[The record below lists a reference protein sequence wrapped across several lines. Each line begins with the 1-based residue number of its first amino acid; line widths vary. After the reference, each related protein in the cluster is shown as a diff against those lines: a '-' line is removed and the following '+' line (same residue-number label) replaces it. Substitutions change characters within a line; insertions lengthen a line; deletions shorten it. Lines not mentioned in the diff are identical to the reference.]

1 MKKREKIAIIGMSA
15 IFPGSDT
22 LEKFWENLM
31 QKRDLTGLANA
42 DDFGVDPQTF
52 FNDKKGVIDRCYSL
66 RGGYIRNFEF
76 DPTGY
81 KLDQKYLENL
91 DQLYQWGLHVS
102 KEALIHGGYHDNS
115 EALKRCGAIV
125 GNLSFPTA
133 STHRQL
139 ASIYTKTTESAL
151 QQLLNDD
158 SLKIPAT
165 RSAIPDNDF
174 LEGDASQLIKKA
186 LGLEVSSMDLD
197 AACASSLYAIKLAC
211 DELHIGKADMMLAG
225 AVCGSD
231 QLFIHMGFS
240 IFHAYAPMD
249 QKFIPLD
256 EQSAGL
262 VSSEGAGMILLKRMS
277 DAERDADKI
286 LGVISGVG
294 LSNDGK
300 GKFLLS
306 PNPKG
311 QNLALER
318 AYEASDSLPE
328 NTSYLECHATGTPL
342 GDVTEINS
350 IEKFFSK
357 YNCHPLLGSVKSNMG
372 HLLTAAGMTGLFKVL
387 LSMEKNMIPPNI
399 NLEKPIPT
407 ENNWLSRDQIIES
420 PTEWKNIEKQAG
432 INAFGFG
439 GTNAHMIVENHHP
452 AGEKIEHAPTSLL
465 PMAITGMDAHF
476 GDCTNLDDF
485 YNMIFHGKQN
495 FRELPEQRW
504 KGFDA
509 NKNLLAEFG
518 LNEVP
523 KGSYIDEFEIDLM
536 RYKIQPTEAETLEPQ
551 QALILKV
558 ADQAIKDAGLKEG
571 QNVAVLIAM
580 APELAIHHYLARWDS
595 EWQLEEALKHIE
607 DSFEGT
613 QKEELIEK
621 CKNLLYEREGAQT
634 PSQHTSF
641 VGNIMAS
648 RIAALWDFTGPAFT
662 ITSGDDGVIRAI
674 EVAQN
679 MLSNG
684 EVDAVVVGGVD
695 FSGGL
700 ENVLLRNKK
709 HQLNSSKN
717 QSLSF
722 NQNDDGWMIG
732 EGAGAIVLKSQNQ
745 TTEDERVYSVIEE
758 LGIIEADSS
767 ISYRE
772 LFASGVVIEDQREL
786 KRLIEHSA
794 QENVALG
801 SVKANIG
808 HTFAASAMASLIK
821 TALCLHHKFIPAIPN
836 WDTPKQE
843 KAFQQT
849 KYYFPQN
856 SRPWVK
862 KDAQAIRK
870 ASVHS
875 HDGIQ
880 LKMAEGTTKVL
891 PPALMLEKFSPK
903 LIPLKGN
910 NEKELTTQLNALE
923 IALESE
929 TIFAEVA
936 NQFYQKS
943 KGVKTDFCIALIAQ
957 SKKAMLRE
965 IAYFKNS
972 LQTSFA
978 KNQILKTPGGS
989 YFNPKPTSKEGDLAF
1004 VYPGSATAYE
1014 GIGYDLFQLFPELLP
1029 HYENLAKS
1037 IDEFLWSD
1045 YLYPRSV
1052 SKDEFHKPIQS
1063 DAIAMMSVGVFFS
1076 TVYTHILRS
1085 HFNIHSKTAFGY
1097 SMGEC
1102 SSMWYSLGIWN
1113 HKNAKI
1119 FQNSPIF
1126 QNRFSGNLEL
1136 LAKEWN
1142 ITSEEAKKRWVSLV
1156 LLANRNKVEP
1166 LLKGKE
1172 KVYLSFINTD
1182 KEVIISGDRETC
1194 YAIAKQLG
1202 CNHVEM
1208 PFQNVIHHDFCKAEY
1223 DGLLEMHNFKLEE
1236 QPPIDFYSSIS
1247 KGKLN
1252 FDSLEIAKNSTQVC
1266 YEKVDFPSTVKTV
1279 FENKINTFIE
1289 IGANSTC
1296 TNWINETLKDENHLA
1311 VSIDKKGASSAQT
1324 IIECIGQLMSNG
1336 IDADLGVLYPE
1347 KEKET
1352 AQRHFMKK
1360 IIPGGKRIYDELL
1373 SEKMRT
1379 KYYSKTRQKILAGVG
1394 EAIESDTIVSLETN
1408 YTNSSQT
1415 TSSTISNMNK
1425 NIENTVIKAPEKQTI
1440 GENGLKLQ
1448 DYNDPNH
1455 LANKNIIFSQE
1466 DLVEF
1471 AEGKIAK
1478 VYGEQYSIIDTYRRR
1493 VMLPMDP
1500 YLLVSRVTGLNAK
1513 LGEYKPSTMQ
1523 TEYDIP
1529 YDAWFT
1535 TDRQI
1540 PWAVSVESGQCD
1552 LMLISYLGIDFQN
1565 KGDYV
1570 YRLLD
1575 CTLTFLDDLPFEGQ
1589 SLRYD
1594 ISINSFVRNGNNL
1607 LFFFSYECFVEDR
1620 MVLKMDGGCAG
1631 FFTDEQLDE
1640 GNGVVY
1646 TDDEKKALQSIEKQ
1660 IFTPLLNTPKT
1671 SFTAEDLKHLTNG
1684 DIHLCFED
1692 ESYFANG
1699 RNPSLRLP
1707 DEKIMMIDRITKVDL
1722 QGGAYGLGEIIAEK
1736 DLKPDDWYFP
1746 CHFRD
1751 DEVLAGSLQA
1761 EGGGNLL
1768 RFFMMMLGLQ
1778 RLTKDAR
1785 FQPIYDLPQKV
1796 RCRKQVIPS
1805 KDTKLIY
1812 KLVIK
1817 EIGLTP
1823 DPYVIGDLE
1832 IISNDIITVHFEN
1845 LGLQLREKSNPRYLE
1860 LQNKKVETA
1869 PGAEVL
1875 LDEKAISTFA
1885 LGRLSDCFGPEFAV
1899 YDNRKVSRQPNTD
1912 LQLISRVLKI
1922 DGERGN
1928 FKNPSTIWAK
1938 YDVPHD
1944 AWYYQQN
1951 SSTTMPYSVLMEIA
1965 LQPCGLLG
1973 AYLGSTLQFPDQNLY
1988 FRNLDGDGE
1997 FLNLPN
2003 GTDFRGKTI
2012 ANKCVMTSSVSLG
2025 GTILQKYTFE
2035 LSVDEHVFYKGNS
2048 SFGFFPQEALAQQ
2061 IGLDNGAE
2069 VPSWYKTQ
2077 GLQPKDYFQFKL
2089 DSLFAKMKLY
2099 KSTEDKPHFH
2109 LAEDQLNLLDKGL
2122 IVKDGGEHGKG
2133 YIHATKFMKTYD
2145 WFFTCHFY
2153 QDPVMPGSLGVEAI
2167 HQAMQIFAMQ
2177 QNLGA
2182 NFKSPRFVQ
2191 VENNKTVWKYRGQI
2205 LLPVKEVHLEV
2216 NFKGIERRGDMLV
2229 LMADA
2234 YLWNEKT
2241 RIYQVTDLALG
2252 IVEAN

>member
-1 MKKREKIAIIGMSA
+1 MSA
-15 IFPGSDT
+15 IFPGSET
-22 LEKFWENLM
+22 LDKFWENLM

-52 FNDKKGVIDRCYSL
+52 FNEKKGVIDRCYSL
-66 RGGYIRNFEF
+66 RGGYIRDFEF
-76 DPTGY
+76 DTSGY
-81 KLDQKYLENL
+81 RLEKNYLENL
-91 DQLYQWGLHVS
+91 DKLYQWGLHVA
-102 KEALIHGGYHDNS
+102 KEALIHGGYHEN
-115 EALKRCGAIV
+115 EAALKKCGVIL
-125 GNLSFPTA
+125 GNLSFPTG

-139 ASIYTKTTESAL
+139 ASIYTKTAESAL
-151 QQLLNDD
+151 RELLNDKA
-158 SLKIPAT
+158 LKIPAT
-165 RSAIPDNDF
+165 KSEIPDSNP
-174 LEGDASQLIKKA
+174 LEGDAAQLIKRA
-186 LGLEVSSMDLD
+186 LGLEIPSMDLD

-211 DELHIGKADMMLAG
+211 DDLHNGKADMMLAG

-240 IFHAYAPMD
+240 IFHAYAPMN

-262 VSSEGAGMILLKRMS
+262 VSSEGAGMILLKRLS
-277 DAERDADKI
+277 DAERDGDQI
-286 LGVISGVG
+286 LGVITGVG

-311 QNLALER
+311 QILAFER
-318 AYEASDSLPE
+318 AYEVSDSLPE

-342 GDVTEINS
+342 GDITEMNS

-357 YNCHPLLGSVKSNMG
+357 HNCHPLLGSVKSNMG

-387 LSMEKNMIPPNI
+387 LSMEKNMIPPNA
-399 NLEKPIPT
+399 NLEKPISS
-407 ENNWLSRDQIIES
+407 ENNWLSREQIIES
-420 PTEWKNIEKQAG
+420 PTEWKDLEKQAG

-439 GTNAHMIVENHHP
+439 GTNAHMVVENHHKTKEKNYTSAP
-452 AGEKIEHAPTSLL
+452 ASLL
-465 PMAITGMDAHF
+465 PMAITGIDAHF

-485 YNMIFHGKQN
+485 YELIFHGKQN
-495 FRELPEQRW
+495 FRELPKERW
-504 KGFDA
+504 KGFEA
-509 NKNLLAEFG
+509 NKQLLAEFG

-523 KGSYIDEFEIDLM
+523 KGSFIEDFEIDLM

-558 ADQAIKDAGLKEG
+558 ADRAIKDAGLKEG

-580 APELAIHHYLARWDS
+580 APELAIHHYLARWDC
-595 EWQLEEALKHIE
+595 EWQLDEALKYIE
-607 DSFEGT
+607 NTFEGNE
-613 QKEELIEK
+613 KAALIAK
-621 CKNLLYEREGAQT
+621 CKNLLYQREGAQT

-662 ITSGDDGVIRAI
+662 ITNGDDSVIRAI

-684 EVDAVVVGGVD
+684 EVEAVVVGGVD

-700 ENVLLRNKK
+700 ENVLLRHKK
-709 HQLNSSKN
+709 HPLNN
-717 QSLSF
+717 AQNPSLSF
-722 NQNDDGWMIG
+722 NQNDNGWMIG
-732 EGAGAIVLKSQNQ
+732 EGAGAIVLKNQHQ
-745 TTEDERVYSVIEE
+745 TTDTEKVYSIIEE
-758 LGIIEADSS
+758 IGVFNADAS
-767 ISYRE
+767 IDYRE
-772 LFASGVVIEDQREL
+772 LFASGIEQEDQKEL
-786 KRLIEHSA
+786 KNLLENSA
-794 QENVALG
+794 QIPVALG

-808 HTFAASAMASLIK
+808 HTFAASAMASIIK

-836 WDTPKQE
+836 WETPKQA
-843 KAFQQT
+843 KAFRET
-849 KYYFPQN
+849 VYYFPQK

-862 KDAQAIRK
+862 KNRKTLRK
-870 ASVHS
+870 ATVHG
-875 HDGIQ
+875 HDGVQ
-880 LKMAEGTTKVL
+880 LKLAEGTSTQL
-891 PPALMLEKFSPK
+891 PAATLLQKYNAK

-910 NEKELTTQLNALE
+910 TEKELLTQLNALE

-929 TIFAEVA
+929 TGFGEIA
-936 NQFYQKS
+936 NQFYQKI
-943 KGVKTDFCIALIAQ
+943 KNLKTEFCIALISN
-957 SKKAMLRE
+957 SKDAMFRE
-965 IAYFKNS
+965 IAFFKNN
-972 LQTSFA
+972 LQKSFA
-978 KNQILKTPGGS
+978 ENKVLKTPAGS
-989 YFNPKPTSKEGDLAF
+989 YFNPNPTAKEGALAF

-1029 HYENLAKS
+1029 RYES
-1037 IDEFLWSD
+1037 IAESVDQFLWPD
-1045 YLYPRSV
+1045 YLYPKSQ
-1052 SKDEFHKPIQS
+1052 SKDEIHPPIQT

-1076 TVYTHILRS
+1076 SVYTHILRS
-1085 HFNIHSKTAFGY
+1085 CFKIEPKAALGY

-1102 SSMWYSLGIWN
+1102 SSMWYSLGVWSPE
-1113 HKNAKI
+1113 NAKV

-1136 LAKEWN
+1136 LAKVWK
-1142 ITSEEAKKRWVSLV
+1142 ISSEEAKKRWVSLV
-1156 LLANRNKVEP
+1156 LLADQSKVEP

-1172 KVYLSFINTD
+1172 KVYLSFINTE
-1182 KEVIISGDRETC
+1182 KEVIISGDRSTC
-1194 YAIAKQLG
+1194 FEIVGQLG
-1202 CNHVEM
+1202 CSYLEI
-1208 PFQNVIHHDFCKAEY
+1208 PFQNIIHHEFCNEEY
-1223 DGLLEMHNFKLEE
+1223 EGLLEMHNFKLEN
-1236 QPPIDFYSSIS
+1236 QPEIDFYSSIS
-1247 KGKLN
+1247 KEKMD
-1252 FDSLEIAKNSTQVC
+1252 FDSLAIAKNSTQVC
-1266 YEKVDFPSTVKTV
+1266 CEKVDFPETVTAV
-1279 FENKINTFIE
+1279 FHHKINTFVE
-1289 IGANSTC
+1289 VGANSTC
-1296 TNWINETLKDENHLA
+1296 SGWIKKILKDKNHLA
-1311 VSIDKKGASSAQT
+1311 VSIDKKGMASAQSILECVGQ
-1324 IIECIGQLMSNG
+1324 IISNG
-1336 IDADLGVLYPE
+1336 FDADLGILYA
-1347 KEKET
+1347 ET
-1352 AQRHFMKK
+1352 EQEMQQRHFLKK
-1360 IIPGGKRIYDELL
+1360 IIPGGLRIYDELL
-1373 SEKMRT
+1373 SEEMRS
-1379 KYYSKTRQKILAGVG
+1379 KYYSKKRQKTLAEAGVS
-1394 EAIESDTIVSLETN
+1394 EAVGFEPKPEPVVNKVSR
-1408 YTNSSQT
+1408 T
-1415 TSSTISNMNK
+1415 TLSTILNMNE
-1425 NIENTVIKAPEKQTI
+1425 NLENTLITAPKKQTLA
-1440 GENGLKLQ
+1440 ENGLKLQ
-1448 DYNDPNH
+1448 DYSDPNH
-1455 LANKNIIFSQE
+1455 LADKNIIFTQE

-1478 VYGEQYSIIDTYRRR
+1478 VFGEEYAIIDTYPRR

-1529 YDAWFT
+1529 YNAWFT

-1565 KGDYV
+1565 KGEYV

-1589 SLRYD
+1589 TLRYD

-1607 LFFFSYECFVEDR
+1607 LFFFSYRCFVEDR

-1631 FFTDEQLDE
+1631 FFTYEQLKV

-1646 TDDEKKALQSIEKQ
+1646 TADEVKALQQVKKQ
-1660 IFTPLLNTPKT
+1660 TFTPLLNTQKT
-1671 SFTAEDLKHLTNG
+1671 AFTAEDLRHLTNG
-1684 DIHLCFED
+1684 DIHLCFGD
-1692 ESYFANG
+1692 ISYFANG

-1707 DEKIMMIDRITKVDL
+1707 DEKIMMIDRITSVDL
-1722 QGGAYGLGEIIAEK
+1722 NGGAYGLGEIIAEK
-1736 DLKPDDWYFP
+1736 DLSPDDWYFP

-1785 FQPIYDLPQKV
+1785 FQPVFDLPQKV
-1796 RCRKQVIPS
+1796 RCRKEVVPS
-1805 KDTKLIY
+1805 RDIKLIY

-1832 IISNDIITVHFEN
+1832 IISDDIITVHFEN

-1860 LQNKKVETA
+1860 LQNKTKQVTDHR
-1869 PGAEVL
+1869 EVL
-1875 LDEKAISTFA
+1875 LDHKAISTFA
-1885 LGRLSDCFGPEFAV
+1885 LGNLSDCFGKDFAV

-1922 DGERGN
+1922 DGQRGN
-1928 FKNPSTIWAK
+1928 LKQPSTIYAE
-1938 YDVPHD
+1938 YDVPEN

-1951 SSTTMPYSVLMEIA
+1951 ASVTMPYSILMEIA

-1973 AYLGSTLQFPDQNLY
+1973 AYLGSTLQYPDQNLY
-1988 FRNLDGDGE
+1988 FRNLDGEGE
-1997 FLNLPN
+1997 LLDLPN

-2035 LSVDEHVFYKGNS
+2035 LSVDGTVFYKGNS

-2061 IGLDNGAE
+2061 IGLDNGTE
-2069 VPSWYKTQ
+2069 VPAWYETKSLT
-2077 GLQPKDYFQFKL
+2077 PKDYFQFKL
-2089 DSLFAKMKLY
+2089 DSLYAKMKLY
-2099 KSTEDKPHFH
+2099 KGADDKPNFH
-2109 LAEDQLNLLDKGL
+2109 LAEDQLNLLHKGL
-2122 IVKDGGEHGKG
+2122 IVKDGGEYGKG
-2133 YIHATKFMKTYD
+2133 YIHATKFMQPYD

-2167 HQAMQIFAMQ
+2167 LQAMQIFAMHY
-2177 QNLGA
+2177 NLGA
-2182 NFKSPRFVQ
+2182 NFKKPRFEQ
-2191 VENNKTVWKYRGQI
+2191 VDHNKTVWKYRGQI
-2205 LLPVKEVHLEV
+2205 LLPVREMHLEV
-2216 NFKGIERRGDMLV
+2216 HFKRIERKGDKLV
-2229 LMADA
+2229 LIADA

-2252 IVEAN
+2252 IWEGGQ